1 MGMTCALYRAT
12 AAEIDRLIDD
22 PDTLGSFIER
32 YEGPAPQVRTVRP
45 KGLLGFLLRL
55 TPITISEVV
64 PEPEGAAVFVPDPD
78 RTVDIEK
85 GWHGLH
91 FLFTGNSRRRR

>member
-1 MGMTCALYRAT
+1 MGMTCTLYRAS

-22 PDTLGSFIER
+22 PDTLDSFLEH
-32 YEGPAPQVRTVRP
+32 YWGPAPQVRSVQP

-64 PEPEGAAVFVPDPD
+64 PEPEGAAVVIPDPD
-78 RTVDIEK
+78 RTVDIE
-85 GWHGLH
+85 GLARTSFPVH
-91 FLFTGNSRRRR
+91 RDG